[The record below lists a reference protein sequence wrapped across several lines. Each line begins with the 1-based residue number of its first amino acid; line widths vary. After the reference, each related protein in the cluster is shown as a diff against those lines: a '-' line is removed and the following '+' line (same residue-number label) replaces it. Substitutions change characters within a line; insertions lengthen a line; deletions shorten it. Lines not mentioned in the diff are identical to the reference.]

1 VRSKPVGTQTAP
13 RFLFLGF
20 LVPATDIDRTFAG
33 ETHPQLSAVR
43 YQPSLLR
50 ALASTGATIDALT
63 TPPIAAYPRNHRWWV
78 PQATYAVSGVPG
90 EATQIAGPNLPGLRP
105 FVRLVQFVRHGLAAL
120 RSPCDGIII
129 YSVHT
134 PLVIASLLLKWR
146 RAVPVFVFIP
156 DLPMFMGGPTNQL
169 KRLLKRVDNAIVRR
183 LVANLDG
190 AFPITER
197 IGLDWLDRGPR
208 YFAVEGVSDEV
219 ASTLSQ
225 ARAHGGFVF
234 RGRPRPQLLYTGAL
248 AQVTRFARAFHASS
262 IDACVVFMGGGEE
275 LQELQRLSAADERI
289 IVKPFATGE
298 AFSREVEAADFL
310 LNPRDP
316 DWPGSAYSFPSKLLE
331 YLRTGKPIISTRLGG
346 IPAEYFAVFRPI
358 DLRSQQAFDVSLGH
372 ALQPDDDLDS
382 IWTGAERLA
391 ARLTSASVGTHLLAK
406 MRAWTA

>member
-1 VRSKPVGTQTAP
+1 MP
-13 RFLFLGF
+13 
-20 LVPATDIDRTFAG
+20 
-33 ETHPQLSAVR
+33 
-43 YQPSLLR
+43 
-50 ALASTGATIDALT
+50 
-63 TPPIAAYPRNHRWWV
+63 
-78 PQATYAVSGVPG
+78 GVPG
-90 EATQIAGPNLPGLRP
+90 EATQVAGPNLPGLRP
-105 FVRLVQFVRHGLAAL
+105 FVRIFQFVRHGLAAL
-120 RSPCDGIII
+120 QSPCDGIVI

-156 DLPMFMGGPTNQL
+156 DLPIFMGGPTNPL
-169 KRLLKRVDNAIVRR
+169 KRFLKRIDNVIVRR

-197 IGLDWLDRGPR
+197 IGLDWLERGPR

-219 ASTLSQ
+219 AGTLSQ
-225 ARAHGGFVF
+225 ARAHGAFVF
-234 RGRPRPQLLYTGAL
+234 RGRPRPRLLYTGAL

-262 IDACVVFMGGGEE
+262 IGACVVFMGGGEE
-275 LQELQRLSAADERI
+275 LDELQRLSAADERI

-298 AFSREVEAADFL
+298 AFSREMDAADFL

-316 DWPGSAYSFPSKLLE
+316 EWPGSAYSFPSKLFE

-358 DLRSQQAFDVSLGH
+358 DLGNQQVFESTLRH
-372 ALQPDDDLDS
+372 ALRADDDPES

-391 ARLTSASVGTHLLAK
+391 SRLTTASVGAQLLAQ